1 MARFWNF
8 DLKTTTPAGAIE
20 RATPPPPPPHT
31 HHLTTSPLRPAPP
44 FLTAR
49 PKLSPAARFRT
60 FGPPNPPPSRAGRSP
75 PPSPQTPA
83 YAAPIGSPV
92 PEKRFLRV
100 SFAKAEPPRLGFA
113 FMATTS
119 PPSRLTQSHPTTTS
133 TTAYPAPIG
142 SPLPEKKPPRV
153 SFAKTEPPQLGFAF
167 LATTSTPLHLAQ
179 SHPPTTSTPAYPAP
193 IGSPLPER
201 KPLRVSFAK
210 AEPPRLR
217 FGFLPQTAR
226 ARPLGF
232 GHLDPTPLTLS
243 YAFDGT
249 AAPPPSSPIHMA
261 HL

>member
-1 MARFWNF
+1 MARFSTF
-8 DLKTTTPAGAIE
+8 DLKTTTPAGATE
-20 RATPPPPPPHT
+20 RATPLPPPPHT
-31 HHLTTSPLRPAPP
+31 HNPTTSPLRPAPP

-49 PKLSPAARFRT
+49 PKPSPAARFWT
-60 FGPPNPPPSRAGRSP
+60 FGPQIPPPSRAGRSP

-83 YAAPIGSPV
+83 YPAPIGSPL
-92 PEKRFLRV
+92 PEKWPLRV
-100 SFAKAEPPRLGFA
+100 SFAKAEPSRLGFA

-119 PPSRLTQSHPTTTS
+119 PPSGLT
-133 TTAYPAPIG
+133 
-142 SPLPEKKPPRV
+142 
-153 SFAKTEPPQLGFAF
+153 
-167 LATTSTPLHLAQ
+167 Q

-193 IGSPLPER
+193 IGSPLHER

-217 FGFLPQTAR
+217 FGLLPQTAR

-232 GHLDPTPLTLS
+232 GHLDPTPLTPS

-249 AAPPPSSPIHMA
+249 AAPPPSPPIHMA